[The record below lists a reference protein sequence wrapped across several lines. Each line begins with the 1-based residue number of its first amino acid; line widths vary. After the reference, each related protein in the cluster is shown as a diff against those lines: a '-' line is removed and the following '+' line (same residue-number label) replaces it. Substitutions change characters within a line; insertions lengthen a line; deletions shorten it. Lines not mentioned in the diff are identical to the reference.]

1 MIVLHDYLI
10 LHNSKKNKMKKYIF
24 LGYCSLAFCT
34 LISAQNSS
42 VKFKK
47 IKELGGIEEYTYEPN
62 GMSVLLLQD
71 NASPV
76 ATVQIVYRVGSKHEV
91 LGNTGSTHL
100 LEHLMFKGT
109 PTFNKKSSIT
119 ITDVLQNTG
128 AELNATTWYDRTNYY
143 ETLPSDKIGLAL
155 QIEADRMRNSLLL
168 NEDKAAEMTVVRN
181 EFERGENNPNS
192 LLSKE
197 IWSTAYIAHPY
208 HHSTIGWKS
217 DIENAAI
224 EVLRNFYNTYY
235 WPDNATLTI
244 IGDFKKDNVFD
255 LIDTYF
261 GKITKA
267 PHKMPQPY
275 TEEPQQYGPRKIVLK
290 RPGELGVVYKAF
302 KIPGALHDDLPAL
315 NVLAQVIGSG
325 PSSLLNKTFVD
336 SRMGIY
342 AYADASNYK
351 EVGLFTIGVGFPMS
365 SKHEDIDS
373 KMNDVI
379 AQIQKQGVTQEEI
392 NRVVASISAQTIL
405 SRDGSGVIASSLT
418 EAIAAGDWTDYITGV
433 ERLKK
438 VTPADVLRVAQKYLV
453 EDQSTIGYFIPKQA
467 GANPGQVQNNPSQF
481 IAKNG
486 PFFFRD
492 KEHSHTEE
500 EASSIGEAELMDPVH
515 TTYKTAENSKTD
527 SPYKREK
534 VAGIDVVSVQ
544 TSAKDFVTAAAS
556 ISLGNYVNETK
567 NPLIPSLTADLLSSG
582 TLLNDKFKF
591 SEKLQ
596 KLGVNLNVHGSP
608 TKISIGFKCLK
619 KDLDQ
624 VITLLAEELRQPL
637 FDKSEFDK
645 VKDKYTGQIQQAL
658 NDPNQRGSIALSQA
672 IYAKGNPNYNITI
685 EEELANVQKATLEEV
700 NAFHK
705 KYFGPASMHFVIVG
719 DIAGANLNT
728 SLKKSFKNWTG
739 GVSETLKFSETSK
752 TAGKIEVVTI
762 ADKPSAELF
771 IGQYTGLKRA
781 DADYIPFYIANYTLG
796 AGFAGRLMQTVRD
809 NDGLTYNIGSSVR
822 GINTTGGYWFIN
834 ASFNP
839 ALFQKGVD
847 ATMVQVNKWWKDGI
861 TKEELEN
868 KKTNLIGSF
877 KVGMA
882 TTSGTAGTILG
893 FLEQGLEPSY
903 IEQFPKDIE
912 KVTLQQVNDAIK
924 KYIQLDKMIVIK
936 AGSLD
941 QNGKPLQ

>member
-1 MIVLHDYLI
+1 
-10 LHNSKKNKMKKYIF
+10 MKKYIF

-34 LISAQNSS
+34 LISAQNSA

-47 IKELGGIEEYTYEPN
+47 IKELGGIEEYLYEPN

-109 PTFNKKSSIT
+109 PTFNKKSGST

-128 AELNATTWYDRTNYY
+128 AQLNATTWYDRTNYY
-143 ETLPSDKIGLAL
+143 QTLPSDKIALAL

-168 NEDKAAEMTVVRN
+168 KEDKDAEMTVVRN

-192 LLSKE
+192 VLSKE

-217 DIENAAI
+217 DIENAPI

-244 IGDFKKDNVFD
+244 IGDFKKDKVFD
-255 LIDTYF
+255 MIDTYF
-261 GKITKA
+261 GKINKA

-275 TEEPQQYGPRKIVLK
+275 TEEPQQFGPRKLIIK
-290 RPGELGVVYKAF
+290 KPGELGVVYKAY
-302 KIPGALHDDLPAL
+302 KIPGALHQDLPAL
-315 NVLAQVIGSG
+315 IILSDIISAG
-325 PSSLLNKTFVD
+325 PSAVLNKTFVD

-342 AYADASNYK
+342 AFSDPASYQDA
-351 EVGLFTIGVGFPMS
+351 GLFTIGVGFPMS
-365 SKHEDIDS
+365 TTHEDID
-373 KMNDVI
+373 KKLNEVV
-379 AQIQKQGVTQEEI
+379 AQIQKTGVTQEEI
-392 NRVVASISAQTIL
+392 NRVVAKISAQTIL

-418 EAIAAGDWTDYITGV
+418 EAIAVGDWTDYVNSV

-438 VTPADVLRVAQKYLV
+438 VTPADVLRAAQKYLV
-453 EDQSTIGYFIPKQA
+453 EDQSTTGYFIPKQSGSNA
-467 GANPGQVQNNPSQF
+467 EQAMGGAPNF
-481 IAKNG
+481 TADNG
-486 PFFFRD
+486 PFYYRD
-492 KEHSHTEE
+492 EHHAHVGEPAAAHNTINV
-500 EASSIGEAELMDPVH
+500 EALSDNLVYSAG
-515 TTYKTAENSKTD
+515 YSKLA

-544 TSAKDFVTAAAS
+544 TSAKDFVTVQGS
-556 ISLGNYVNETK
+556 ISLGNFKNETS
-567 NPLIPSLTADLLSSG
+567 NTMISSLTTEMLSRG

-596 KLGVNLNVHGSP
+596 KLGVDISVRATSA
-608 TKISIGFKCLK
+608 KINIGFKCLK

-624 VITLLAEELRQPL
+624 VVDLLAEELRQPL
-637 FDKSEFDK
+637 FDKSEFEQ
-645 VKDKYTGQIQQAL
+645 VKQQFAGNIQQAL
-658 NDPNQRGSIALSQA
+658 NDPTERGSIALTQA
-672 IYAKGNPNYNITI
+672 IYQKGNPNYELNVEQELTNI
-685 EEELANVQKATLEEV
+685 QKATLEEV
-700 NAFHK
+700 KNFHK
-705 KYFGPASMHFVIVG
+705 KYFGPSSMHLVIVG
-719 DIAGANLNT
+719 DTEGANLNNA
-728 SLKKSFKNWTG
+728 LKKYFKNWNG
-739 GVSETLKFSETSK
+739 GVSETLKSEMMNK
-752 TAGKIEVVTI
+752 AAGKTQVITI
-762 ADKPSAELF
+762 AEKPSAELLL
-771 IGQYTGLKRA
+771 GQYTGLKRA
-781 DADYIPFYIANYTLG
+781 DADYLPFYIGNYTLG

-809 NDGLTYNIGSSVR
+809 NDGLTYSIGSNMA
-822 GINTTGGYWFIN
+822 GINTTGGYWYLN

-839 ALFQKGVD
+839 ALFQKGLD
-847 ATMVQVNKWWKDGI
+847 ATMVQVDKWVKDGI

-868 KKTNLIGSF
+868 KKANLIGSF
-877 KVGMA
+877 KVGMS
-882 TTSGTAGTILG
+882 TTGGTAGTILN
-893 FLEQGLEPSY
+893 FLELGFAPEY
-903 IEQFPKDIE
+903 VEQFPRDIE

-936 AGSLD
+936 SGSLNQD
-941 QNGKPLQ
+941 GQPLK